1 MNTENSRW
9 GKSPYN
15 SSYDRMSDLSRSHS
29 GCLPHLL
36 KVALGFFMGVVVTSG
51 FFLFYFSKPDD
62 DVIDDFPK
70 ESESTEVVAP
80 PRRVEKQEKPE
91 KQGEQEKREAQE
103 KQERQEKQ
111 EKQEYS
117 GPYSFVVYG
126 NKGRT
131 VVYEGMRKGAAMKA
145 LGMPNEF
152 FHCGSIYI
160 YTWKSNRHRLQ
171 VTFEGEKLVEVSQ
184 VY

>member
-29 GCLPHLL
+29 GCLSHLL
-36 KVALGFFMGVVVTSG
+36 KVALGFFIGVVVTSG
-51 FFLFYFSKPDD
+51 FFLFYFSKPND
-62 DVIDDFPK
+62 DVVDDFPK
-70 ESESTEVVAP
+70 ESELTEVVAP
-80 PRRVEKQEKPE
+80 PRQVEKQEE
-91 KQGEQEKREAQE
+91 QE

-111 EKQEYS
+111 EDQEYS

-145 LGMPNEF
+145 LGKPNEF
-152 FHCGSIYI
+152 FHCGSIDI

-184 VY
+184 VH